1 MLIRHAKDCNGRACD
16 LWLRDGKIA
25 AIGQDL
31 PAPEGEEV
39 LDARGLTVLP
49 AFLAPHCHGRTPGF
63 EY

>member
-49 AFLAPHCHGRTPGF
+49 APRPPPPPGPPRGLK
-63 EY
+63 